1 MYEAIE
7 IKFWEI
13 SKRFFSISLPI
24 VLLLGIYANVVFW
37 SMGFRPELG
46 GLALRIIEVIVKMTL
61 GYFLVILPLY
71 IFKPVK
77 WHTRLATLII
87 AMLLTIVA
95 FILILEFFIHPTDP
109 VEFFGSSTSVQSFLL
124 FLTGITYIIW
134 LYWIEERQ
142 YVWEK
147 RVQEEKGKRISNE
160 KMVIESH
167 LKLLQAQIEPHFLFN
182 TLTSIVSL
190 DDTDPQSAETMEMNF
205 IQYLKATLV
214 KTRASVTTIEH
225 EIEVIRAYLDIFK
238 IRMGNR
244 LNYKIDISDE
254 IRAIPF
260 PSMLIQPI
268 VENAIKHG
276 IEPKIEGGEITIK
289 AAKEGGLLHWEISD
303 TGMGISEEAGLG
315 IGLSNIIERIESL
328 YGNEGKII
336 MEENKPSGL
345 RVTIEV
351 PYV

>member
-1 MYEAIE
+1 MYKAIE
-7 IKFWEI
+7 ISFWEI
-13 SKRFFSISLPI
+13 SKRFLLKSLPI

-46 GLALRIIEVIVKMTL
+46 GLTPRIIEVIGKMTI

-77 WHTRLATLII
+77 WYTRVAILITS
-87 AMLLTIVA
+87 MFLTIGSS
-95 FILILEFFIHPTDP
+95 ILILEFFIHSTDP
-109 VEFFGSSTSVQSFLL
+109 VKFFGSSASVQSFLL
-124 FLTGITYIIW
+124 FLTGLTYIIW

-142 YVWEK
+142 YVGEK
-147 RVQEEKGKRISNE
+147 RVQEEREKRIFNE
-160 KMVIESH
+160 KKVIESH

-190 DDTDPQSAETMEMNF
+190 EDTDPQSAETMEMNF

-238 IRMGNR
+238 IRMGDR
-244 LNYKIDISDE
+244 LNYRIDVSDE
-254 IRAIPF
+254 IRGLPF

-276 IEPKIEGGEITIK
+276 IEPKMKGGEISIK
-289 AAKEGGLLHWEISD
+289 ATKEGCLLRWEIAD
-303 TGMGISEEAGLG
+303 TGLGISEEADLG

-328 YGNEGKII
+328 YGNEGQMI
-336 MEENKPSGL
+336 MEENKPSGFK
-345 RVTIEV
+345 VIIEA